1 MPHWCQGK
9 AEALK
14 SCFIL
19 ATVGL
24 ELVQKW
30 SLMYFFSIQKH
41 WWFKKSR
48 IHIPWDYK
56 WAAARSWES
65 DHCRAFYLTQMRFI
79 SLSCYQG
86 CNKKG
91 EFKGYN
97 SSPSKAAILSRLSE
111 TPSELGDRSSTQPW
125 QEQGS
130 RSIVLSW
137 EAASLICNAAIPEQL
152 HSLEDQHLFA
162 AKPAQPISS

>member
-1 MPHWCQGK
+1 
-9 AEALK
+9 
-14 SCFIL
+14 
-19 ATVGL
+19 VGL

-48 IHIPWDYK
+48 LHLPWDYK

-65 DHCRAFYLTQMRFI
+65 DHCGAFYLTQMRFI

-86 CNKKG
+86 CNKKW
-91 EFKGYN
+91 EFKGHN

-111 TPSELGDRSSTQPW
+111 TPSEIGAAPSHGRSK
-125 QEQGS
+125 EVGA
-130 RSIVLSW
+130 L
-137 EAASLICNAAIPEQL
+137 C
-152 HSLEDQHLFA
+152 
-162 AKPAQPISS
+162 

>member
-1 MPHWCQGK
+1 
-9 AEALK
+9 
-14 SCFIL
+14 
-19 ATVGL
+19 
-24 ELVQKW
+24 
-30 SLMYFFSIQKH
+30 MYFFSIQKH